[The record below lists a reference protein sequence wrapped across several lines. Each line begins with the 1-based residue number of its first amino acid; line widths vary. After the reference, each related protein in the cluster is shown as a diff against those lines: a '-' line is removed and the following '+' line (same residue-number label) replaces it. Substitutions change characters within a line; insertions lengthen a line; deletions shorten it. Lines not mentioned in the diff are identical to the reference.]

1 MRFDV
6 CVGDIKGGLY
16 ARKKKTLRIYVCVGS
31 VQGSCARKEETLNV
45 FLLGIYKI
53 KLLKNYYWDVNLWDL
68 QSWCVRVLKGQ

>member
-16 ARKKKTLRIYVCVGS
+16 ARKKKTLRIYVCVGF
-31 VQGSCARKEETLNV
+31 VQGSYARKEETLNV

-53 KLLKNYYWDVNLWDL
+53 KLLKNYYWDLWDL
-68 QSWCVRVLKGQ
+68 QSWCVNILKGQ